1 MASLAHGFTA
11 KQSADREAIQS
22 RLQLSL
28 LPDLDRVGMT
38 QPVQLLVGIDHGLA
52 DPGAIGSATRGGAGS
67 NDFIKGA
74 IDGNIE
80 WGSADNLLQ
89 CPPHME
95 LVGTDH
101 PAGIR

>member
-1 MASLAHGFTA
+1 
-11 KQSADREAIQS
+11 
-22 RLQLSL
+22 
-28 LPDLDRVGMT
+28 MT

-80 WGSADNLLQ
+80 WGF
-89 CPPHME
+89 
-95 LVGTDH
+95 G
-101 PAGIR
+101 G